1 MRTKEKVREVVFPQ
15 LRRSSQR
22 LKPIRVWR
30 RVLAGWG
37 DCLTLV
43 LSRWSNPVSHSYT
56 ISPSSILIR
65 GIQAV
70 YDLPIS
76 TVVVVVLFSRILLLD
91 ADRHDLDSPQLSP
104 LTFAVCLWRLH
115 RRRQK

>member
-1 MRTKEKVREVVFPQ
+1 M
-15 LRRSSQR
+15 
-22 LKPIRVWR
+22 
-30 RVLAGWG
+30 
-37 DCLTLV
+37 
-43 LSRWSNPVSHSYT
+43 LSRWSNLVSHSYT

-76 TVVVVVLFSRILLLD
+76 TVDVVVLLSRILLLD

-104 LTFAVCLWRLH
+104 LTITLCCGV
-115 RRRQK
+115 

>member
-1 MRTKEKVREVVFPQ
+1 MRTKEKVREVAFPQ

-22 LKPIRVWR
+22 LKPVRVWR
-30 RVLAGWG
+30 KVWLAGA
-37 DCLTLV
+37 CARRLV
-43 LSRWSNPVSHSYT
+43 LSRWSNLVSHSYT

-76 TVVVVVLFSRILLLD
+76 TVVVL
-91 ADRHDLDSPQLSP
+91 
-104 LTFAVCLWRLH
+104 
-115 RRRQK
+115 